1 MRLTIDVRWEWRDE
15 DETKGKHKI
24 TWPSIRGNCEYVS
37 CHSVKNDERTCIEMI
52 RSSGIWARIV
62 SWVSSILHVLLTLFV
77 GYLISAVFS
86 ARVIDPLVFMFAA
99 TSKLFAVA
107 FTEDRNAS
115 KNERIY
121 STIALAL
128 LFPLLVGLSTFE
140 MITGVLILTLYS
152 LYPLVDGKAP
162 FDVVHH
168 VLRYVFIFALGY
180 GSVFFNG
187 TALLA
192 ILTIV
197 FFSLAGEL
205 LAGLRNNSDTSKNAA
220 SLLGIKRSL
229 IVIVSSIFI
238 ASLTGA
244 FVFNALFEFPIQIDG
259 TFVPFYII
267 PALAIDLFLTMHL
280 REAQNGK
287 RIDPFHLMRRKEL
300 IALLIMSLSI
310 LAIFQTGRINAA
322 VTVDS
327 RNYSFDVSIR
337 TFIAGSHGWDVP
349 WILFDYVNADNY
361 YYVVFHT
368 DGILELS
375 QKINGQTRY
384 YESSLKTQL
393 TPFQWNDFHIVL
405 NETTV
410 AVTLD
415 GEYQVSTTR
424 YLVSDPSGITIS
436 VVHPTGFWI
445 TCAYTINVD
454 Q

>member
-1 MRLTIDVRWEWRDE
+1 MTWR
-15 DETKGKHKI
+15 
-24 TWPSIRGNCEYVS
+24 SIGANFECVS
-37 CHSVKNDERTCIEMI
+37 CHSVKNDERTCIGMM
-52 RSSGIWARIV
+52 RSSNAWARLV
-62 SWVSSILHVLLTLFV
+62 SCVSSIMHVLVTLFV
-77 GYLISAVFS
+77 GYLISAVVS
-86 ARVIDPLVFMFAA
+86 ARAIDPLVFVFAG
-99 TSKLFAVA
+99 TSKLFAVL

-115 KNERIY
+115 KKMRIC
-121 STIALAL
+121 STIALAS
-128 LFPLLVGLSTFE
+128 LFPLLMGLTTFE
-140 MITGVLILTLYS
+140 MVTGVLILTLYS
-152 LYPLVDGKAP
+152 LYPIVDGKAP

-168 VLRYVFIFALGY
+168 VLRYVFIFVLGY
-180 GSVFFNG
+180 GSVFFSG

-192 ILTIV
+192 IFTIS

-229 IVIVSSIFI
+229 TVIVSSIFI
-238 ASLTGA
+238 ALLTAA
-244 FVFNALFEFPIQIDG
+244 FVFNALFEFPIQING

-280 REAQNGK
+280 RKVQSGK

-300 IALLIMSLSI
+300 IALVIVSLLI
-310 LAIFQTGRINAA
+310 LAIFQTGRIGAS

-349 WILFDYVNADNY
+349 WIMFDYVNADNY
-361 YYVVFHT
+361 YYVVFHK

-375 QKINGQTRY
+375 QKINGQTIY
-384 YESSLKTQL
+384 YESSIKTQL

-410 AVTLD
+410 AVELD
-415 GEYQVSTTR
+415 GEYQLSTTR
-424 YLVSDPSGITIS
+424 HLVSDPSGITIF
-436 VVHPTGFWI
+436 VAHPTGFWI
-445 TCAYTINVD
+445 TCAYSINID

>member
-1 MRLTIDVRWEWRDE
+1 MRDLAFS
-15 DETKGKHKI
+15 GK
-24 TWPSIRGNCEYVS
+24 RYEG
-37 CHSVKNDERTCIEMI
+37 TCIEMI
-52 RSSGIWARIV
+52 RSSNAWARLV
-62 SWVSSILHVLLTLFV
+62 SCVSSMMHVLLTLFV
-77 GYLISAVFS
+77 GYLISAVVS
-86 ARVIDPLVFMFAA
+86 ARSPDPLIFLFAA

-115 KNERIY
+115 KKMRIF
-121 STIALAL
+121 STIALAS
-128 LFPLLVGLSTFE
+128 LFPLLTGLTTFE
-140 MITGVLILTLYS
+140 MLMGVLILTLYS

-162 FDVVHH
+162 FDIVHH
-168 VLRYVFIFALGY
+168 VLRYVFIFVLGY
-180 GSVFFNG
+180 GSVFFSE

-192 ILTIV
+192 IFAIA

-205 LAGLRNNSDTSKNAA
+205 LAGLGKNSDTRKNAA

-238 ASLTGA
+238 ASLTSA
-244 FVFNALFEFPIQIDG
+244 FVFNALFEFPVEIDG

-280 REAQNGK
+280 MKVQSGK
-287 RIDPFHLMRRKEL
+287 HYDPFHLMRRKEL
-300 IALLIMSLSI
+300 IALLIASLLI
-310 LAIFQTGRINAA
+310 LTIFQTGRISAA

-349 WILFDYVNADNY
+349 WIVFDYVNADNY

-368 DGILELS
+368 NGILELS
-375 QKINGQTRY
+375 QKINGQTLY
-384 YESSLKTQL
+384 YESSIKTQL
-393 TPFQWNDFHIVL
+393 TPFQWNDFHVVL

-410 AVTLD
+410 AVSLD

-424 YLVSDPSGITIS
+424 HSVSDPSGITIS

-445 TCAYTINVD
+445 TCAYSINVD